1 MLGGVAELCV
11 QTEWHCFLGSNEG
24 QSPPTVL
31 YIPTVRNMEI
41 IESVAPLIHPRRV
54 LQNVIQHMIIEF
66 AL

>member
-41 IESVAPLIHPRRV
+41 IERVAP
-54 LQNVIQHMIIEF
+54 
-66 AL
+66 